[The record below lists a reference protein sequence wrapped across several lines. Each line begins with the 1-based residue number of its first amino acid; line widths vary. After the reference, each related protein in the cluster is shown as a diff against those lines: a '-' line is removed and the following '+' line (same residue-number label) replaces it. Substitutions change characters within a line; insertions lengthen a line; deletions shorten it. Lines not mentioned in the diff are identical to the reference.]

1 MTSDS
6 FKREYEKELKEIE
19 ELKGEFLDVWMFR
32 MDQYLGNV
40 NIAKK
45 FYSAVDKKVLSK
57 DEAEQQLKTI
67 EESYNARKEIY
78 GPSWESHKKTL
89 APNLD
94 DETVWKMYKEYNFLY
109 ERLSTIVGEFENHNG
124 TIADRGKLQ
133 KEIMDYVF
141 TVERKFK
148 RAIESYTKPKMP
160 NPVVLPTKPSPVL
173 SLPTPKKSMFSRF
186 NFFSKKTGGKKRSR
200 KTKKRRR

>member
-45 FYSAVDKKVLSK
+45 FYSGVDKKVLSK

-148 RAIESYTKPKMP
+148 RAIESYTKPKKP
-160 NPVVLPTKPSPVL
+160 NPVVLPTTPLPL
-173 SLPTPKKSMFSRF
+173 APLPLPTPKKSAFSRF
-186 NFFSKKTGGKKRSR
+186 FSFSKKGGKRTKRR
-200 KTKKRRR
+200 KTKRR